1 MAKLALTDI
10 NSLQAESSAI
20 QSMNA
25 NSAAIEAAFE
35 NTLSRDGTT
44 PNTMSAPLDMN
55 SNRIINLAA
64 PVSGSDA
71 ARLTD
76 VADAL
81 SVDATLVPSMTGNSG
96 KIMSNDGSILNWKT
110 PAQISGLGDLL
121 STNNLSE
128 LTATASTA
136 RTNLGLGTAA
146 TVATGTSG
154 ATIPLLNGSNT
165 HSGSNTFSGSNNV
178 TGTLSLSGTA
188 DHRLLSAP
196 TALTAESIGFRGVP
210 INTQDAPYTAVL
222 GDSGRCLLHTSAS
235 THTWTIPPNSSV
247 AYPTGT
253 VIVVSNIGSG
263 AVTIARGSG
272 VALRIGGSSTD
283 SNKTLAQHGIASML
297 KLDTNSWY
305 ISGTGVS

>member
-1 MAKLALTDI
+1 MAKLVLTDI
-10 NSLQAESSAI
+10 ASLQAESSAI

-25 NSAAIEAAFE
+25 NSAAIETALE

-44 PNTMSAPLDMN
+44 PNTMSASLDMN
-55 SNRIINLAA
+55 SNRITNLAA

-96 KIMSNDGSILNWKT
+96 KIMSNDGTILNWKT

-121 STNNLSE
+121 STNNLSD
-128 LTATASTA
+128 LASAATA
-136 RTNLGLGTAA
+136 RTNLGLGTSAV
-146 TVATGTSG
+146 VATGTSG
-154 ATIPLLNGSNT
+154 ATLGLLNANL
-165 HSGSNTFSGSNNV
+165 TFSGTVANTALVSMSAGA
-178 TGTLSLSGTA
+178 TLSGTV
-188 DHRLLSAP
+188 DYR
-196 TALTAESIGFRGVP
+196 LTATPTTINSDSIGYRGAP
-210 INTQDAPYTAVL
+210 LNTQDADYTLVL
-222 GDSGRCLLHTSAS
+222 VDSGKTVLHTSAS

-247 AYPTGT
+247 AYPSGT
-253 VIVVSNIGSG
+253 VIVVANIGSG

-272 VALRIGGSSTD
+272 VALRIGGSATD
-283 SNKTLAQHGIASML
+283 GNKTLAQHGIASLL

-305 ISGTGVS
+305 VSGTGVS